1 MTEWIL
7 RFLIGGAVVSF
18 FAVAGDVLRPKSFAG
33 LFSAAPSVALATL
46 GLAIHKEGRAYAAHE
61 AACMMI
67 GAAAFCVYAAGASW
81 WLRRAQTSAHVVT
94 LSLLPAWLAVALGIW
109 ALAGRP

>member
-1 MTEWIL
+1 MTEWIV

-18 FAVAGDVLRPKSFAG
+18 FSVVGHVLRPKSFSG

-46 GLAIHKEGRAYAAHE
+46 GLAIHKEGRLYAAHE

-67 GAAAFCVYAAGASW
+67 GAVAFCVYAAAASCL
-81 WLRRAQTSAHVVT
+81 LRRARTSAHVAT
-94 LSLLPAWLAVALGIW
+94 LSLLPVWLAVALGVW